1 MSEKVFHP
9 ELNRLARL
17 GANAFEMMLILGEK
31 VFDECEVDDEGN
43 YIMKEGNDE

>member
-31 VFDECEVDDEGN
+31 VYDEYKVDDEGN

>member
-9 ELNRLARL
+9 ELNRLMNLA
-17 GANAFEMMLILGEK
+17 LGEK
-31 VFDECEVDDEGN
+31 VYDEYEVDDEGN